1 MSYNNVEY
9 NIHFLNKI
17 GEKPDIYFKKLFED
31 QKKEKEERRK
41 NKK

>member
-17 GEKPDIYFKKLFED
+17 GEEPDINFKKLWKK
-31 QKKEKEERRK
+31 QKKEERRK